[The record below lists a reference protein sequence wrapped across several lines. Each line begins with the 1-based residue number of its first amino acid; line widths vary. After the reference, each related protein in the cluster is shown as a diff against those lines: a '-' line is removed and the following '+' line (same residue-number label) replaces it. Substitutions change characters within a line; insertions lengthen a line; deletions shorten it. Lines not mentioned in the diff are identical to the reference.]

1 MRAFLLYVFTFCSL
15 VGLGAPAMA
24 NHPSGTATNVKYV
37 PDVVFTLRTD
47 IADGKLVYISE
58 AGPTKGQV
66 NPDIRVAEDTV
77 VQINIVNGD
86 GALHDF
92 GIPDFDVK
100 SDQISGKGAATAIVF
115 RANKSGVFEYLCTLP
130 GHKAAGMFGKVIVGD
145 AQETASSQFPDLSKN
160 PREVGEPVGKRGPRE
175 ITVDLETT
183 EVEGRLSDGSSYKF
197 WTFNNTVPGPMLR
210 VRVGD
215 TVNIN
220 LTNAPDSAHIH
231 SVDFHAVTGPGGG
244 AAVTQAAPGHTKS
257 FSFKAL
263 APGLYVYHCATPM
276 VAQHITNGMYGM
288 ILVEPEGGLSKV
300 DREYYVMQ
308 GELYTA
314 QRHGSAGLQEFSL
327 DKLLDERPEHMMFNG
342 SMDALSATHKMESNV
357 GETVRVFFGVG
368 GPNLVSSFHVIGE
381 IFDRVYDQGSLTS
394 PPLTDVQTTLVPPG
408 GATMVEFKT
417 EYPGKYI
424 LVDHALS
431 RAEKGLAGILT
442 VNGEANDE
450 VFKSDEEVDHSSGH

>member
-1 MRAFLLYVFTFCSL
+1 MRVFLFYLLTLFGL
-15 VGLGAPAMA
+15 VGLGLPALA
-24 NHPSGTATNVKYV
+24 EHPSGTNEVKYV

-92 GIPDFDVK
+92 AVPDYNVK
-100 SDQISGKGAATAIVF
+100 SDQIGGKGAATAVVF
-115 RANKSGVFEYLCTLP
+115 RTNKSGTFEYLCSLP

-145 AQETASSQFPDLSKN
+145 VQETAVSQFPDLSKN
-160 PREVGEPVGKRGPRE
+160 PSEVGEPVGKRGPKE
-175 ITVDLETT
+175 LTIDLEAT
-183 EVEGRLSDGSSYKF
+183 ELEGRLSDGASYKF

-220 LTNAPDSAHIH
+220 LKNAPDSAHIH

-244 AAVTQAAPGHTKS
+244 AAVTQVAPGHSKS

-300 DREYYVMQ
+300 DR
-308 GELYTA
+308 
-314 QRHGSAGLQEFSL
+314 
-327 DKLLDERPEHMMFNG
+327 
-342 SMDALSATHKMESNV
+342 
-357 GETVRVFFGVG
+357 
-368 GPNLVSSFHVIGE
+368 
-381 IFDRVYDQGSLTS
+381 
-394 PPLTDVQTTLVPPG
+394 
-408 GATMVEFKT
+408 
-417 EYPGKYI
+417 
-424 LVDHALS
+424 
-431 RAEKGLAGILT
+431 
-442 VNGEANDE
+442 
-450 VFKSDEEVDHSSGH
+450 

>member
-1 MRAFLLYVFTFCSL
+1 MRTLLLFLFALSGL
-15 VGLGAPAMA
+15 VGFGAPAFA
-24 NHPSGTATNVKYV
+24 DHPSGTANVKYV

-66 NPDIRVAEDTV
+66 NPELRVPVDAV
-77 VQINIVNGD
+77 VQVNIVNGD

-92 GIPDFDVK
+92 AIPDFKVK
-100 SDQISGKGAATAIVF
+100 SDQIGGKGSATAIVF
-115 RANKSGVFEYLCTLP
+115 KANKAGVYEYLCSLP
-130 GHKAAGMFGKVIVGD
+130 GHKAAGMFGKLIVGD
-145 AQETASSQFPDLSKN
+145 VQESAGSQFPDLSKN
-160 PREVGEPVGKRGPRE
+160 PAEVGEPVGKRGPK
-175 ITVDLETT
+175 TVTFDLETT

-220 LTNAPDSAHIH
+220 LKNAEDSAHIH

-244 AAVTQAAPGHTKS
+244 AAVTQVAPGHTKS

-314 QRHGSAGLQEFSL
+314 QRHGSSGLQEFSL
-327 DKLLDERPEHMMFNG
+327 EKLLDERPEHMMFNG

-357 GETVRVFFGVG
+357 GETVRIFFGVG

-381 IFDRVYDQGSLTS
+381 IFDRVYDQASLTS

-442 VNGEANDE
+442 VNGEADANI
-450 VFKSDEEVDHSSGH
+450 FHTHEEIDPNSGH

>member
-1 MRAFLLYVFTFCSL
+1 MRTFLLYLFTFCGL
-15 VGLGAPAMA
+15 VGLGAPAFA
-24 NHPSGTATNVKYV
+24 DHPGDTADVKYV

-58 AGPTKGQV
+58 TGPTKGQV
-66 NPDIRVAEDTV
+66 NPDIHVAEGAV

-86 GALHDF
+86 GAIHDF
-92 GIPDFDVK
+92 AIPDFSLN
-100 SDQISGKGAATAIVF
+100 SDQIGKKGSATAVVF
-115 RANKSGVFEYLCTLP
+115 RASKTGTFEYLCTLP

-145 AQETASSQFPDLSKN
+145 PQETTASKFPDLSKN
-160 PREVGEPVGKRGPRE
+160 PSEVGEPVGDRAPKE

-183 EVEGRLSDGSSYKF
+183 EVEGRLSDGASYKF

-220 LTNAPDSAHIH
+220 MKNSIDSAHIH

-257 FSFKAL
+257 FSFKAM
-263 APGLYVYHCATPM
+263 APGLYVYHCATSP
-276 VAQHITNGMYGM
+276 VPVHIANGMYGL
-288 ILVEPEGGLSKV
+288 ILVEPKEGLPEV

-308 GELYTA
+308 SELYTA
-314 QRHGSAGLQEFSL
+314 QRHGSSGLHEFSL

-342 SMDALSATHKMESNV
+342 SMDALSATHKMESDV
-357 GETVRVFFGVG
+357 GETVRIFFGVG

-381 IFDRVYDQGSLTS
+381 IFDRVYDQASLTS

-431 RAEKGLAGILT
+431 RAEKGLVGILT
-442 VNGEANDE
+442 VNGEADSE
-450 VFKSDEEVDHSSGH
+450 IFHTKEAVDHSSGH